1 MAFYTTTRKAALET
15 RLAKKKSQLEK
26 LYEAYDDA
34 SDNVKEYRFDSGE
47 GSQRAEYRDL
57 KDISAEITRLE
68 KEIDALIRKLSG
80 VGIVNMNLRRK
91 QYRGG
96 F

>member
-1 MAFYTTTRKAALET
+1 MAFYTANRKTALEE
-15 RLAKKKSQLEK
+15 RLAKKQSQLEK
-26 LYEAYDDA
+26 LYEVYDDA
-34 SDNVKEYRFDSGE
+34 SDKTKEYRFDSGE

-57 KDISAEITRLE
+57 KDISAEIVRLE

-80 VGIVNMNLRRK
+80 IGVVNMNLRRK
-91 QYRGG
+91 QYGGG

>member
-1 MAFYTTTRKAALET
+1 MAFFTANRKTALEA
-15 RLAKKKSQLEK
+15 RLAKKQAQLDK

-47 GSQRAEYRDL
+47 GSQRTEYRDL
-57 KDISAEITRLE
+57 KDISTEIVRLE
-68 KEIDALIRKLSG
+68 KEIDALIRKISG
-80 VGIVNMNLRRK
+80 IGVVNMNLRRK

>member
-1 MAFYTTTRKAALET
+1 MAFFTASRKSALEA
-15 RLAKKKSQLEK
+15 RLAKKEAQLEK
-26 LYEAYDDA
+26 LYVAYDDA

-47 GSQRAEYRDL
+47 GSQRTEYRDL

-68 KEIDALIRKLSG
+68 KEIDFLTRKLSG
-80 VGIVNMNLRRK
+80 LGIVNMNLRRK